1 MLDLIFPF
9 IYFLGL
15 IASGMMRTQQRR
27 QNKRNQIAI
36 SHATK
41 LDLMLMGLSSVGM
54 IILPLIYVA
63 TPWVKFA
70 DYHLHSLVGLIGI
83 AIYVSGLWLLSKSH
97 ADLDRNWMP
106 TVELREGHSL
116 VTQGVFRYIR
126 HPMYAAHWIWSFA
139 QPLLL
144 QNWIAGFSMLVTFL
158 PLYLYRVWREEEMM
172 IDQFGIEY
180 QRYMDRTTRIIPR
193 FWILPRSTSD
203 RTEE

>member
-116 VTQGVFRYIR
+116 VTQGVFAIYGTRCMLRIGYG
-126 HPMYAAHWIWSFA
+126 
-139 QPLLL
+139 LLL
-144 QNWIAGFSMLVTFL
+144 NLC
-158 PLYLYRVWREEEMM
+158 YYRTGLQDLACW
-172 IDQFGIEY
+172 
-180 QRYMDRTTRIIPR
+180 
-193 FWILPRSTSD
+193 
-203 RTEE
+203 